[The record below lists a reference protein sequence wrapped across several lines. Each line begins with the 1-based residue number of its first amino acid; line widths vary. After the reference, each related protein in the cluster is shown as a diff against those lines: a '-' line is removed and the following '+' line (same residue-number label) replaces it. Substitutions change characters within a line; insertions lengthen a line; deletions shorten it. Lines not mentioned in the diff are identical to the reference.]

1 MGKQLGKQDLDGFS
15 FQADI
20 FIRILG
26 RFRNVNSSILLSVVS
41 QDNVKAAWLT
51 LELCGS
57 FCMSLYQKHL
67 FSPISQPFA
76 LPKS

>member
-41 QDNVKAAWLT
+41 QDNVQAA
-51 LELCGS
+51 
-57 FCMSLYQKHL
+57 
-67 FSPISQPFA
+67 
-76 LPKS
+76 